1 MYRSK
6 KSSRNISTLKDP
18 KKGQLTKDP
27 VTIPSIFNEHFAS
40 VGRNLASNLPSSQG
54 SYMNY
59 LAKSTSPASSFFFQ
73 PVTEAEV
80 RLEILSIPN
89 GKSHGLYSCPTLMLK
104 HAHQYLSEPLALL
117 INTSVFQGAYP
128 AKLKLFKV
136 VPVFKADDA
145 FDANNYRPP
154 SLLSNFNRIFEK
166 LIYSCMLSYIVHN
179 DILYTGQY
187 GFRKK
192 HSTQHAILDIINSI
206 QGNMDRRLY
215 SCRIFIGLKKA
226 FDTVDHRILLG
237 KLYFYGFRGVLHN
250 WFLSYLTGRKQT
262 TEAGGHISSSETITC
277 GVPQGSV
284 LGPLL
289 FLLFINDIQ
298 NSSRKFRFYLFA
310 DDTNILY
317 VDKDLRS
324 LEKVVNE
331 EFKNVYN
338 WLAVNKLTIN
348 IRKSNF
354 VIFHPH
360 QKKITYQPKD
370 QIYNN
375 ETNKLECLEHKE
387 YVKYLG
393 ILIDKNFSWR
403 NQIDPLIL
411 KISKAVGMIAKLRH
425 FVPRNILLHIHQ
437 SISYGLTAWGMA
449 SKSALNQILILQNDV
464 SDLHFFQKG
473 ELMLSHYFSIP
484 AFCLSISHTMKQ
496 CAALCMMSLTK
507 SHPLTS

>member
-1 MYRSK
+1 
-6 KSSRNISTLKDP
+6 
-18 KKGQLTKDP
+18 
-27 VTIPSIFNEHFAS
+27 
-40 VGRNLASNLPSSQG
+40 
-54 SYMNY
+54 MNY